1 MYTTTTICQITQNS
15 KTILIAE
22 FSVFALIPQQRKNQ
36 TNSLNQ
42 LLIIT
47 EGNIVIMHRV
57 PLVRQAARYAS
68 RNDYFNSIFNIL
80 FEARV
85 NNLEWDSVS
94 FNKTIKYASASNS
107 KGFVFKL
114 FFFWGLFF
122 QIKNSTK
129 VATW

>member
-47 EGNIVIMHRV
+47 EGNIHRD
-57 PLVRQAARYAS
+57 YAS
-68 RNDYFNSIFNIL
+68 CS
-80 FEARV
+80 AR
-85 NNLEWDSVS
+85 
-94 FNKTIKYASASNS
+94 SASCS
-107 KGFVFKL
+107 L
-114 FFFWGLFF
+114 C
-122 QIKNSTK
+122 IKK
-129 VATW
+129 

>member
-85 NNLEWDSVS
+85 NNLE
-94 FNKTIKYASASNS
+94 
-107 KGFVFKL
+107 
-114 FFFWGLFF
+114 
-122 QIKNSTK
+122 
-129 VATW
+129 